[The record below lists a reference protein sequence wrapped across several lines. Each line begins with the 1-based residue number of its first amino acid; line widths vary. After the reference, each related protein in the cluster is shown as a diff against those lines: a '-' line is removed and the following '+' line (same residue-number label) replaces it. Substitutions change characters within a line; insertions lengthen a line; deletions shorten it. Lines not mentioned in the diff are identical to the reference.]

1 MNKLTL
7 TILASILFCGHAFA
21 QHKNLKCIADDKQLY
36 KIDTASIKL
45 KYKLYQHA
53 DAGDL
58 NTYGF
63 EENEVP
69 IYADSVYAYRLSVLE
84 TQIQMPY
91 NEFVRRYIDLYT
103 IKRRKLTSRMLSW
116 SSYYFPIFE
125 EALDR
130 AGMPLELKYMAVIES
145 ALNPNATSPVGAA
158 GLWQFM
164 PATGRMYGLKT
175 GNQMDERRELNKS
188 TEAAIKYLRNSYEI
202 YGDWLLVIASYN
214 CGPGNV
220 NKAIKRANGSKNFW
234 VIQEYL
240 PKETR
245 GYVPAF
251 IAAAYAMT
259 YASEHN
265 VYPIEEQSLPLNLDT
280 VYVDNRFT
288 FNQIA
293 SELGMSSSELR
304 FYNPHL
310 RANKIPF
317 TQEPIAI
324 TLPYSKSILFSKI
337 TSDTAYKSS
346 FDKQLIA
353 NSNHSRT
360 SSKGQN
366 TKSKNGNT
374 YVIRQGD
381 MLASI
386 AKKFNVTVSELKKW
400 NNLNSSKITAGKK
413 LIVKPLKG

>member
-1 MNKLTL
+1 M
-7 TILASILFCGHAFA
+7 LFCGQLFA
-21 QHKNLKCIADDKQLY
+21 QHKNLKCVADDKQLN
-36 KIDTASIKL
+36 KLDTASIKL

-53 DAGDL
+53 DPGDL
-58 NTYGF
+58 NIYGF

-69 IYADSVYAYRLSVLE
+69 IYADSVYAYRLSILE

-91 NEFVRRYIDLYT
+91 NEFVRRYIDMYT
-103 IKRRKLTSRMLSW
+103 IKRRKLTSRMINW

-125 EALDR
+125 EALDK
-130 AGMPLELKYMAVIES
+130 ADMPLELKYMAVIES

-164 PATGRMYGLKT
+164 PATGRMYGLRT
-175 GNQMDERRELNKS
+175 GNQFDERRELNKS
-188 TEAAIKYLRNSYEI
+188 TEAAIKYLRNSYNI

-265 VYPIEEQSLPLNLDT
+265 IYPNIDQELPLNLDT
-280 VYVDNRFT
+280 VYIDNRYT

-293 SELGMSSSELR
+293 AELGMSTSELR
-304 FYNPHL
+304 YYNPQL

-324 TLPYSKSILFSKI
+324 TLPYAKSILFSKI
-337 TSDTAYKSS
+337 TSDTGYKFS
-346 FDKQLIA
+346 FDHKLIA
-353 NSNHSRT
+353 SNVPQTT
-360 SSKGQN
+360 SSKSYN
-366 TKSKNGNT
+366 STKGNQT
-374 YVIRQGD
+374 YTIRPGD
-381 MLASI
+381 VLASI

-400 NNLNSSKITAGKK
+400 NDLNTNRITAGKK
-413 LIVKPLKG
+413 LIVKPLEG